1 MREQKRGEGKDLKEI
16 RFAKESGMHL
26 NGNDGRERD
35 EARERERWSDMAYS
49 SSGV

>member
-1 MREQKRGEGKDLKEI
+1 MREQKRGKGKDLKEI

-35 EARERERWSDMAYS
+35 EAREREME
-49 SSGV
+49 